1 VTYPMVVRREAFELL
16 AQGATC
22 AEAGAAVGVSRAT
35 VGLWRAE
42 IGGVIRQP
50 MADSGRYLEREDRYE
65 IARLKQAGWSIR
77 DIAEHLGRSPS
88 TVSRELRRN
97 RGDRGGYQPERAHQ
111 MALRRR
117 RRPKLGLLQRHPR
130 LKAWVQDKLDQHL
143 SPEQIAGRLPIE
155 FGHDETMRISHE
167 TIYQAIYVHPR
178 GELKRQLRAHLR
190 TGRPARRRRNTR
202 QHRGGII
209 IDPVSIH
216 DRPADIEARLV
227 PGHYEGDLIVGP
239 IGTPAV
245 IATLVERSCGY
256 LRLIHSTDRSAETVT
271 AALIEEVQR
280 GPWSMGSLTWDRGA
294 EMAQHKKFTAT
305 TGIQIYFAD
314 PHAPWQRGSNENTN
328 GLLRE
333 YFPKGVDLARYTPE
347 QVAAAAEQLND
358 RPRKRLGFRTP
369 NEVMHDILIKDQQT
383 PVATAP

>member
-1 VTYPMVVRREAFELL
+1 MTYSMAVRCAALELV
-16 AQGATC
+16 AQGVTVA
-22 AEAGAAVGVSRAT
+22 AAAAAVGVSGAVVR
-35 VGLWRAE
+35 LWRADSVE
-42 IGGVIRQP
+42 VLQRST
-50 MADSGRYLEREDRYE
+50 AESGRFLSREERHE
-65 IARLKQAGWSIR
+65 IARLTESDWSIR
-77 DIAEHLGRSPS
+77 DIAERLGRAAS

-97 RGDRGGYQPERAHQ
+97 LGVRDGYQPEQADQ

-117 RRPKLGLLQRHPR
+117 RRPKPTLLQPHPR
-130 LKAWVQDKLDQHL
+130 LQAWVQAKLNEYL
-143 SPEQIAGRLPIE
+143 SPEQIAGRLPLE
-155 FGHDETMRISHE
+155 FGDDETMRISHE
-167 TIYQAIYVHPR
+167 SIYQAIYVHPR

-190 TGRPARRRRNTR
+190 TGREWRRRRNTR
-202 QHRGGII
+202 QHRGGAI

-216 DRPADIEARLV
+216 DRPGEIEGRLV

-239 IGTPAV
+239 VGTPAA

-256 LRLIHSTDRSAETVT
+256 LRLIHLPVDRSAETLT
-271 AALIEEVQR
+271 AALVADVQH
-280 GPWSMGSLTWDRGA
+280 GPWMSSLTWDRGA
-294 EMAQHKKFTAT
+294 EMAQHKSLNAQ
-305 TGIQIYFAD
+305 TGIQVYFAD

-333 YFPKGVDLARYTPE
+333 YFPKGTNLADYSSAR
-347 QVAAAAEQLND
+347 VAEVAEQLNN